1 MKLTVIHTGEQV
13 SVLGGLV
20 REALTKLAEYKKTAR
35 NPATVHDA
43 LWELRHGRTIST
55 DTAGVSVRV
64 DESLLTDTHYKARER
79 MLV

>member
-13 SVLGGLV
+13 NVQGHLV
-20 REALTKLAEYKKTAR
+20 RLALINLSKYLKECR
-35 NPATVHDA
+35 DPATVHDA

-64 DESLLTDTHYKARER
+64 DESLLTDTHYKAREG